1 MSEAA
6 SGGTR
11 RLPPQ
16 LKSVRSWPI
25 WSLPRRLR
33 AFVVAVVAADLAAIG
48 VAAQTAAF
56 SRHNLALFGLLLACT
71 AVAVELTRKVGE
83 QGGSMTDVQGVWELP
98 VAILLP
104 PFFALV
110 IPIARVSLTQWRVR
124 RGPVY
129 RRVFTGAAVGLSYGA
144 ASVLFH
150 GLSGLLPHD
159 SHRRAQPGHG
169 LDRAG
174 GPLRGREVDPE

>member
-6 SGGTR
+6 VGGTR
-11 RLPPQ
+11 LLPPQ

-25 WSLPRRLR
+25 WALPRWLR
-33 AFVVAVVAADLAAIG
+33 AFVIAVVAADLAAIG

-71 AVAVELTRKVGE
+71 AIAVELTRKVGE

-124 RGPVY
+124 RAPAGSA
-129 RRVFTGAAVGLSYGA
+129 GAR
-144 ASVLFH
+144 
-150 GLSGLLPHD
+150 SG
-159 SHRRAQPGHG
+159 SRWWSSARS
-169 LDRAG
+169 
-174 GPLRGREVDPE
+174 

>member
-6 SGGTR
+6 AGGR
-11 RLPPQ
+11 RRWLPA
-16 LKSVRSWPI
+16 LVI
-25 WSLPRRLR
+25 
-33 AFVVAVVAADLAAIG
+33 AVVAADLAAIG

-110 IPIARVSLTQWRVR
+110 IPIARVSLTQWR
-124 RGPVY
+124 G
-129 RRVFTGAAVGLSYGA
+129 
-144 ASVLFH
+144 
-150 GLSGLLPHD
+150 
-159 SHRRAQPGHG
+159 RRARGW
-169 LDRAG
+169 RG
-174 GPLRGREVDPE
+174 GCVCGG